1 MGGKEMEE
9 NKVSEQME
17 VKAQA
22 VETEEN
28 LGATKTEISLGKFKD
43 VSSLL
48 KAYNNLQAEFTK
60 RCQRIKELEGAN
72 KIDKADSES
81 LPTPNVFEGADE
93 TKREIAVDKN
103 EIVKEYL
110 KEVIGAKQTAVI
122 LGGEGVSVKTPVQ
135 KPTTI
140 EQAGMLAKQIF

>member
-1 MGGKEMEE
+1 MEE

-22 VETEEN
+22 VLTEEN

-81 LPTPNVFEGADE
+81 LPTPNVFEGTDE

>member
-1 MGGKEMEE
+1 MEE

-72 KIDKADSES
+72 KIDKAESES
-81 LPTPNVFEGADE
+81 QPTPNVFEGADE
-93 TKREIAVDKN
+93 TKKEITVDKN

-110 KEVIGAKQTAVI
+110 KGVIGAKQTAVI
-122 LGGEGVSVKTPVQ
+122 LGREGVGVKTPVQ

>member
-1 MGGKEMEE
+1 MEE

-72 KIDKADSES
+72 KIDKAESES
-81 LPTPNVFEGADE
+81 QPTPNVFEGADE
-93 TKREIAVDKN
+93 TKKEITVDKN

-110 KEVIGAKQTAVI
+110 KGVIGAKQTAVI

>member
-1 MGGKEMEE
+1 MEE
-9 NKVSEQME
+9 NKISEQME

-28 LGATKTEISLGKFKD
+28 LGASKTEISLGKFKD

-72 KIDKADSES
+72 KIDKAEGES
-81 LPTPNVFEGADE
+81 QPTPNVFEGTDE
-93 TKREIAVDKN
+93 PKREIAVDKN

-122 LGGEGVSVKTPVQ
+122 LGGEGVSIKTPVQ